1 MILWV
6 LRADTPNT
14 MNVPMSYVD
23 PPDVPEGMTLEA
35 YRRGRTRPAPRRS
48 LLTRLL
54 RRPVAVARP
63 APARP

>member
-1 MILWV
+1 
-6 LRADTPNT
+6 
-14 MNVPMSYVD
+14 MNVPMNYVD

-35 YRRGRTRPAPRRS
+35 YRRGRLRPAPRRS

-54 RRPVAVARP
+54 RRPVAVTRP